1 MMRQLLSFGIGEKKI
16 MAQGRSCAGA
26 VTQVSPCYWLK
37 VNTKPIRA
45 HAWDGAVYPHMVSFQ
60 YEVNGC
66 AYTGKRYYSWTI
78 RPPVKGSRITVY
90 YDEKDP
96 SRYAVL
102 PK

>member
-1 MMRQLLSFGIGEKKI
+1 MRQLLSFGIGEKKI

-78 RPPVKGSRITVY
+78 RPPVKGSSIIVY